1 MRRGQRCE
9 PSRRLCGGGD
19 DLASTD
25 RRVGG
30 GERVASDGAHGWR
43 CGDAWQ
49 RQLARWYLTPSSG
62 STSLAAG
69 APSYLHLRVP
79 VGLRRWVRSHPERTA
94 RAATRSLRL
103 CSSTSRS
110 ETGGLRLQKRW
121 AWSGEDS
128 TIAVGS
134 GARAGLGRTP
144 RTPSWGTKVHP
155 QKTRRKGRP
164 TGASTTTSRK
174 SGNLYTLACAILPA
188 TPTGDLVR
196 QGCPRSWFLWRGVSP
211 DPMLYFASLSD
222 TTTYSF
228 RCFQPWRRTPH
239 VGGRSGIDPCRIVD
253 ANFREHRF
261 YEVG

>member
-79 VGLRRWVRSHPERTA
+79 VGLRSWVRSHPERTA

-110 ETGGLRLQKRW
+110 ETSRLRLQKRW
-121 AWSGEDS
+121 RGP
-128 TIAVGS
+128 V
-134 GARAGLGRTP
+134 RTP
-144 RTPSWGTKVHP
+144 RSPWVRGLERDWG
-155 QKTRRKGRP
+155 GRP
-164 TGASTTTSRK
+164 
-174 SGNLYTLACAILPA
+174 
-188 TPTGDLVR
+188 VR
-196 QGCPRSWFLWRGVSP
+196 R
-211 DPMLYFASLSD
+211 
-222 TTTYSF
+222 
-228 RCFQPWRRTPH
+228 H
-239 VGGRSGIDPCRIVD
+239 GGRKYNPRRPDVKGALPEPLPRLHGRAGTCTRSLVQYSPQPPRGI
-253 ANFREHRF
+253 
-261 YEVG
+261 